1 MFTIRRSWIA
11 WLLRLARSSRVGYRS
26 RRLPMVTVPPDAPQ
40 STRAKLAIVG
50 ARPGK
55 EEARLGHPFVGGSG
69 DELWKLLANH
79 RTYRAQCLVTNTV
92 LTFDPDRALPTW
104 PEIRDELPR
113 LKAELEAHP
122 SNVILAL
129 GNEALQALCGLR
141 GIDSWRGSILESTLV
156 PGRKV
161 VAAWHP
167 ANILRTYERRYIL
180 DADLRRA
187 CLQAAFPEI
196 RRPVRNFNT
205 DPTIEECVEF
215 LRGIGDEACVDVE
228 CSRNT
233 HRLYCVG
240 VGAYPNSRDII
251 SIPFTRGQMTVTERV
266 YVCRELQKVFDR
278 CGIIG
283 QNIGFDKWI
292 LELFGFRV
300 PKITFD
306 TMLAHHLLWP
316 EAGIRLKDDIGKDN
330 FSGGHD
336 LGFISSCYTEEP
348 YYKHEGHLSEDTPE
362 AWTNFRIYN
371 CKDVA
376 VTIESTVGLRQEL
389 KEFGQADYY
398 YSHTNKLID
407 PVWRM
412 QGNGLEI
419 DSEALKERKERL
431 QLENRVLQG
440 RLNRA
445 VGFDCN
451 VKSTVH
457 LRYLLHDKL
466 HLPIKK
472 RTKKGGAPSTD
483 EETLRTLA
491 YNSPYTDLFKLIL
504 DIRERRTLLSGFM
517 QLETSQDGRY
527 RAAYLIHGTDS
538 GRLSSRA
545 PKDLDGR
552 LGPQLQNVPVHF
564 RNVFRAPAGCGLM
577 GADLRRA
584 EAMFVA
590 YDSGDRGLIHAFETP
605 NFDSYIDLGESVL
618 GVKFVDLE
626 KELAKIYRD
635 CFKQVTHASNY
646 GMGPLKLIAV
656 LRLKGIDIEDI
667 NVRGIHQ
674 PKRKAEYFL
683 EGYHDKFPAV
693 RHAWQPRIR
702 EELRTKRTLLDA
714 LGRRRFFMG
723 RMDEALYRIGY
734 SFRPQSTVVGVT
746 NLAFRRLDAWGWK
759 MVLQVHDF
767 VGVEYPLEK
776 ERECC
781 HALHEAFRTPL
792 TLHGRTFTIPV
803 DIKAGPNWRDMKPVE
818 IAADEL
824 VERLHDVHSP
834 TRIPGDV
841 SSLERDNY
849 YIGLTRS

>member
-1 MFTIRRSWIA
+1 
-11 WLLRLARSSRVGYRS
+11 
-26 RRLPMVTVPPDAPQ
+26 
-40 STRAKLAIVG
+40 
-50 ARPGK
+50 
-55 EEARLGHPFVGGSG
+55 
-69 DELWKLLANH
+69 
-79 RTYRAQCLVTNTV
+79 
-92 LTFDPDRALPTW
+92 
-104 PEIRDELPR
+104 
-113 LKAELEAHP
+113 
-122 SNVILAL
+122 VILAL
-129 GNEALQALCGLR
+129 GNEALEALCGRR
-141 GIDSWRGSILESTLV
+141 GIDNWRGSILESTLL

-187 CLQAAFPEI
+187 VAQSEFPEI
-196 RRPVRNFNT
+196 RRPQRNFII
-205 DPTIEECVEF
+205 DPSLDQCIEF
-215 LRGIGDEACVDVE
+215 LRAIGPEACVDIE
-228 CSRNT
+228 CSPR
-233 HRLYCVG
+233 HHHIWCVG
-240 VGAYPNSRDII
+240 VGDMRNSRDII
-251 SIPFTRGQMTVTERV
+251 CIPLTRGSMNVTERV
-266 YVCRELQKVFDR
+266 VVCRELQKMFDR
-278 CGIIG
+278 CGIVG

-292 LELFGFRV
+292 LQMFGFSNIRLV
-300 PKITFD
+300 FD

-316 EAGIRLKDDIGKDN
+316 EAGIKLKTSEGKDN

-348 YYKHEGHLSEDTPE
+348 YYKHEGHLGEDTAE
-362 AWTNFRIYN
+362 AWHQLWIYN

-376 VTIESTVGLRQEL
+376 VTIESAVGLRQEL
-389 KEFGQADYY
+389 KEFGQSDYY
-398 YSHTNKLID
+398 HTHTNKLID

-419 DSEALKERKERL
+419 DTQALKNRKERL
-431 QLENRVLQG
+431 QLENKVLQG

-564 RNVFRAPAGCGLM
+564 RNVFRASTGFGLM

-590 YDSGDRGLIHAFETP
+590 YDSGDSRLIHSFETP
-605 NFDSYIDLGESVL
+605 GFDLYVDLGENTL
-618 GVKFVDLE
+618 NIKFADIA
-626 KELAKIYRD
+626 KETAKLYRD
-635 CFKQVTHASNY
+635 CFKQVCHASNY
-646 GMGPLKLIAV
+646 GMGPDKLIAV

-667 NVRGIHQ
+667 HVRGVQ
-674 PKRKAEYFL
+674 QAKRKAVYFL
-683 EGYHDKFPAV
+683 EGYHERFPAV
-693 RHAWQPRIR
+693 RGRWQARLR
-702 EELRTKRTLLDA
+702 EEIRTKRTLYDA

-723 RMDEALYRIGY
+723 RMDDALYRIGY
-734 SFRPQSTVVGVT
+734 SFRPQSSVVGVT
-746 NLAFRRLDAWGWK
+746 NLAFRRLDEWGWK
-759 MVLQVHDF
+759 LVLQVHDF
-767 VGVEYPLEK
+767 VGIEYPLER
-776 ERECC
+776 ERDCYR
-781 HALHEAFRTPL
+781 ALVEAFKTPL
-792 TLHGRTFTIPV
+792 TLNGRTFTIPV
-803 DIKAGPNWRDMKPVE
+803 DIKAGPNWRDLKPVE
-818 IAADEL
+818 IVADE
-824 VERLHDVHSP
+824 EQCSA
-834 TRIPGDV
+834 TNKIRIFAGTDAGI
-841 SSLERDNY
+841 LDHCR
-849 YIGLTRS
+849 

>member
-1 MFTIRRSWIA
+1 MI
-11 WLLRLARSSRVGYRS
+11 V
-26 RRLPMVTVPPDAPQ
+26 VPPDPPLGQ
-40 STRAKLAIVG
+40 AKLAIVG

-69 DELWKLLANH
+69 SELWKLLSH
-79 RTYRAQCLVTNTV
+79 HGVSRTQCLVTNAV
-92 LTFDPDRALPTW
+92 LTFDPERALPT
-104 PEIRDELPR
+104 PVEIRDALPR
-113 LKAELEAHP
+113 LKAELEKYPA
-122 SNVILAL
+122 NVILAL
-129 GNEALQALCGLR
+129 GNEALQAVCGLR
-141 GIDSWRGSILESTLV
+141 GIDSWRGSIIESTLL

-187 CLQAAFPEI
+187 VAQAAFPEI
-196 RRPVRNFNT
+196 RRPTRNFII
-205 DPTIEECVEF
+205 DPPLDQCVDF
-215 LRGIGDEACVDVE
+215 LRTIGDEACVDIE
-228 CSRNT
+228 CSRLN
-233 HRLYCVG
+233 HHIWCVG
-240 VGAYPNSRDII
+240 VGDMRSSRDII
-251 SIPFTRGQMTVTERV
+251 CIPFTRGSMNVSERV
-266 YVCRELQKVFDR
+266 VVVRELQKMFDR
-278 CGIIG
+278 CGIVG
-283 QNIGFDKWI
+283 QNVGFDKWV
-292 LELFGFRV
+292 LTKFGFRNIRIV
-300 PKITFD
+300 FD

-316 EAGIRLKDDIGKDN
+316 EAGMKLKTDEGKDN

-348 YYKHEGHLSEDTPE
+348 YYKHEGHLGEDAPH
-362 AWTNFRIYN
+362 AWTEHWIYN

-376 VTIESTVGLRQEL
+376 VTIESAVGLRQEL

-398 YSHTNKLID
+398 HTHTNQMID

-419 DSEALKERKERL
+419 DSDALKDRKQRL
-431 QLENRVLQG
+431 ELENKVLQG
-440 RLNRA
+440 RLKRA

-451 VKSTVH
+451 VRSTVH

-472 RTKKGGAPSTD
+472 RTKKGGAPATD
-483 EETLRTLA
+483 EDTLRTLA
-491 YNSPYTDLFKLIL
+491 YGSPYADLFKLIL

-564 RNVFRAPAGCGLM
+564 RNVFRASAGCGLM

-584 EAMFVA
+584 EAMFVG
-590 YDSGDRGLIHAFETP
+590 YDSADAGLIHAFETQG
-605 NFDSYIDLGESVL
+605 FDLYVDLGEHVL
-618 GVKFVDLE
+618 GLKFAE
-626 KELAKIYRD
+626 QAKETAKLYRD
-635 CFKQVTHASNY
+635 CFKQVCHASNY
-646 GMGPLKLIAV
+646 GMGPDKLITV

-667 NVRGIHQ
+667 SVRGIHQ
-674 PKRKAEYFL
+674 PKRKATYFL
-683 EGYHDKFPAV
+683 EGYHERFPAV
-693 RHAWQPRIR
+693 RGRWQARLR
-702 EELRTKRTLLDA
+702 EEIRTKRTLYDA

-723 RMDEALYRIGY
+723 RMDDALFRIGY
-734 SFRPQSTVVGVT
+734 SYRPQSSVVGIT
-746 NLAFRRLDAWGWK
+746 NLAFRRLDTWGWR

-767 VGVEYPLEK
+767 VGIEYPLER
-776 ERECC
+776 ERDCYA
-781 HALHEAFRTPL
+781 ALQAAFDVPL
-792 TLHGRTFTIPV
+792 TLNGRTFLIPV

-824 VERLHDVHSP
+824 VDPVHGIHSP

-841 SSLERDNY
+841 SSLERSDY